1 MIQISQYRLIN
12 QVFFFAFIHV
22 PALGVPV
29 YTRSQN
35 FQFETWVL
43 TAKGASHLSL
53 IAKAV

>member
-12 QVFFFAFIHV
+12 QVFFFGSIHV

-43 TAKGASHLSL
+43 TAKDASHLSL